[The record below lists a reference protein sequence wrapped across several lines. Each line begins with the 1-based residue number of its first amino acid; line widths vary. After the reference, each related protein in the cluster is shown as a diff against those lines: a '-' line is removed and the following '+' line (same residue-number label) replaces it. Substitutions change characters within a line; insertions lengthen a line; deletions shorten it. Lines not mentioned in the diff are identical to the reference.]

1 MTRANPFE
9 TADDP
14 WEATT
19 AEANPF
25 DDDEPLFDTQRD
37 TFPNVEWV
45 IGRLLLIWPTEFMA
59 EGILGDSGNR
69 FYPMV
74 CRIAVLDGET
84 TDNLPKIP
92 MEIEPFRFN
101 AESIARDLKHLL
113 GKNRPKLA
121 RIAEKPSKK
130 NKSVMA
136 RFLAAPDDADI
147 ALATK
152 YMKSHR

>member
-9 TADDP
+9 TEDP

-25 DDDEPLFDTQRD
+25 DEDDFEPQRD

-45 IGRLLLIWPTEFMA
+45 LERLVLIWPTEFMA
-59 EGILGDSGNR
+59 EGIVGESGNR

-74 CRIAVLDGET
+74 CRIAVLDGKT
-84 TDNLPKIP
+84 NDNLPKIP

-101 AESIARDLKHLL
+101 AESIVNDLKHLL

-121 RIAEKPSKK
+121 RVTEKQSKK
-130 NKSVMA
+130 SKTVMA

-147 ALATK
+147 ATARA

>member
-9 TADDP
+9 TEDP

-25 DDDEPLFDTQRD
+25 GDEDFETQRD
-37 TFPNVEWV
+37 SFPSVEWV
-45 IGRLLLIWPTEFMA
+45 INRLVLIWPTEFMA
-59 EGILGDSGNR
+59 EGIVGDSGNR

-74 CRIAVLDGET
+74 CRVAVLDGPV
-84 TDNLPKIP
+84 TDDLPKIP

-101 AESIARDLKHLL
+101 AESIANDLKHLL
-113 GKNRPKLA
+113 GKNKPKLA
-121 RIAEKPSKK
+121 RVAEKPSKK
-130 NKSVMA
+130 NKTVNA
-136 RFLAAPDDADI
+136 RFLAAPEDADI
-147 ALATK
+147 EVARA